1 MAKFE
6 FTYSVELEEQPNIDT
21 ILEAYYWHDKVLR
34 NPEVNLPEHVLWV
47 KTLPEA
53 RRVD

>member
-6 FTYSVELEEQPNIDT
+6 ITYMVELDEAPNRDT
-21 ILEAYYWHDKVLR
+21 ALEAYYWHDKLLR
-34 NPEVNLPEHVLWV
+34 DSDTELPEHVLWV
-47 KTLPEA
+47 KTVPRA